1 MATRTLQVVLD
12 EDFNIIGT
20 AQGGTFKEPD
30 VTVGVI
36 PAAGQHVVEV
46 ELPEEV
52 ASMRQP
58 AELHARLRSY
68 VG

>member
-1 MATRTLQVVLD
+1 MATRTLQVILD

-20 AQGGTFKEPD
+20 AQGGTFEEAD
-30 VTVGVI
+30 VTVGVT

-52 ASMRQP
+52 TSISQP